1 MAGAS
6 PSQEQATALL
16 LDTFDNL
23 PLTNA
28 IAKQAVKVR
37 QHTKLKLPDAIIL
50 ATAQIEQRSLLTR
63 NTRDF
68 QENGPFIR
76 IPYQL

>member
-6 PSQEQATALL
+6 PSQEQATALF

-28 IAKQAVKVR
+28 IARQAVKVR

-50 ATAQIEQRSLLTR
+50 ATAQIEQRLLLTR